1 MGGEV
6 SKNGFGTP
14 HPIEVRAFVN
24 IYDIAP
30 TALRALAGL
39 IGCGVYHTGVVLEIR
54 HPDSH
59 FVRSVEYAFF
69 GQSPGGIPGGIRSHE
84 PKQIPK
90 IGTAV
95 STLPFP
101 LRGLT
106 LPPQVPRWKRTLH
119 MGVARIES
127 EATFKRVME
136 NARREWPGSR
146 YDLLKCN
153 CNHFS
158 EALLK
163 TLDGG
168 WALPHHLN
176 RGARVVGYV
185 RSKLPKILKRK
196 TSSNWLPP
204 SKKRKQ
210 TRR

>member
-90 IGTAV
+90 IGTA
-95 STLPFP
+95 
-101 LRGLT
+101 
-106 LPPQVPRWKRTLH
+106 VPRWKRTLH